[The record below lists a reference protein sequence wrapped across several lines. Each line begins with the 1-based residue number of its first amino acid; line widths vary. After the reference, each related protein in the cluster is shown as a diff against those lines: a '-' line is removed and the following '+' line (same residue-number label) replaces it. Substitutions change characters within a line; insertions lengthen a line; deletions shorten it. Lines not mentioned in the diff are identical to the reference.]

1 MRQGRLWI
9 MVGAVSL
16 LSACGQAQDA
26 VSSSGPKP
34 DQKPYV
40 EADNSYAAK
49 NFSSGDA
56 ASWQKAIKERAQSQ
70 NDYVRSSPL

>member
-1 MRQGRLWI
+1 MRQDRLWFI
-9 MVGAVSL
+9 IGAVAL
-16 LSACGQAQDA
+16 VSACGQAQDA
-26 VSSSGPKP
+26 VTSSGPKP

-40 EADNSYAAK
+40 EADNSYSAK

-56 ASWQKAIKERAQSQ
+56 ASWQKAVKERAQSQ

>member
-16 LSACGQAQDA
+16 LSACGQSQDA
-26 VSSSGPKP
+26 MTSSGPKP

-40 EADNSYAAK
+40 EADNSYSAK
-49 NFSSGDA
+49 NFSSGDS

>member
-1 MRQGRLWI
+1 MRQDRLWFMI
-9 MVGAVSL
+9 GAVAL
-16 LSACGQAQDA
+16 VSACGQAQDA
-26 VSSSGPKP
+26 VTSSGPKP

-40 EADNSYAAK
+40 EADNSYSAK

-56 ASWQKAIKERAQSQ
+56 ASWQKAVKERAQSQ